1 MDGTI
6 IKSFAILLGSVAL
19 VYLVLF
25 TLKKFSK
32 KFTSNSDNPNRLKI
46 LSKLSLQPKNQLF
59 IVEADGKTLLIGV
72 SEKCINTLAEL
83 SDQQRISSFNLD
95 SKKIKSDIKQTQLEA
110 QQSIQDNKDLSFFNF
125 LKSSIGIKT
134 TTNSN

>member
-6 IKSFAILLGSVAL
+6 IKSFAILLGSVAV

-32 KFTSNSDNPNRLKI
+32 KFTNTADNPQRLKV
-46 LSKLSLQPKNQLF
+46 LSKLSLQQKSQLF

-72 SEKCINTLAEL
+72 SEKNINTLAEL
-83 SDQQRISSFNLD
+83 SDSQRISSFNIEGKR
-95 SKKIKSDIKQTQLEA
+95 SRVN
-110 QQSIQDNKDLSFFNF
+110 SIQSQSDTPAESESSKDLSFFSF
-125 LKSSIGIKT
+125 LKSSIGVKT
-134 TTNSN
+134 AK